1 MSPWRT
7 LLTTPG
13 WCRFLLGT
21 TGPAS
26 QNRNHAPDQG
36 GATAGCSR
44 SLSNRL
50 FTAGGVVVSVHI
62 ERLRKSYGS
71 FEAVR
76 DLSLT
81 VPTGSLFAFLG
92 ANGAGKSTTIGC
104 ITTTLSPTSGTIRV
118 QGHDVVKEA
127 NTVRRIIGAVFQQSL
142 LDPLLTVRENLA
154 VRAGFYGL
162 TRRQAA
168 QRIAELSTL
177 VALEEFLDRRYGKL
191 SGGQKRRADIARAIL
206 HHPNVVFLDEPTSGL
221 DPQSRE
227 QIWSAIGQLRAD
239 HGTTVFLTTHYME
252 ETERADEVCIIAKGE
267 IVAAG
272 TPTALRS
279 RYSSSVLSVRGA
291 DQTALVEECRTLR
304 LDAEADGD
312 VVRIPVQSAAQAKDL
327 LNRLAIDDFEFR
339 HGTMDDVFL
348 NVTGGQIA

>member
-1 MSPWRT
+1 M
-7 LLTTPG
+7 
-13 WCRFLLGT
+13 
-21 TGPAS
+21 
-26 QNRNHAPDQG
+26 
-36 GATAGCSR
+36 
-44 SLSNRL
+44 
-50 FTAGGVVVSVHI
+50 
-62 ERLRKSYGS
+62 
-71 FEAVR
+71 
-76 DLSLT
+76 
-81 VPTGSLFAFLG
+81 
-92 ANGAGKSTTIGC
+92 
-104 ITTTLSPTSGTIRV
+104 
-118 QGHDVVKEA
+118 KEA